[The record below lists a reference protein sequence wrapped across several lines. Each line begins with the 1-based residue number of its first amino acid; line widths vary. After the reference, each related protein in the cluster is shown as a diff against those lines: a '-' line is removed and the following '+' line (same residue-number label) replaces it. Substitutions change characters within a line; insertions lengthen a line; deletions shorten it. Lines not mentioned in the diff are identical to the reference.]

1 MSAQI
6 IQFAARR
13 NGSPVPEKTDIKER
27 KGAASRQ
34 TKAPRDD
41 ASFFAFTDTGY
52 GDFMRGR
59 RLAGI
64 LIKKADSFALERAFH
79 ALVREAMQRAKRGG
93 KRSRRPW
100 TPTNNGFLQAI
111 SRYVANGEVLE
122 A

>member
-13 NGSPVPEKTDIKER
+13 NGSPLSEKTDIKER
-27 KGAASRQ
+27 TASRQ
-34 TKAPRDD
+34 TKTPRGD

-64 LIKKADSFALERAFH
+64 LIKKGQQFCARTCFSRFGARGNAASKEGRKAQSQTVDAD
-79 ALVREAMQRAKRGG
+79 Q
-93 KRSRRPW
+93 
-100 TPTNNGFLQAI
+100 
-111 SRYVANGEVLE
+111 
-122 A
+122 

>member
-64 LIKKADSFALERAFH
+64 LIKKGQQFCARTCFSRFGARGNAASKEGRKAQSQTVDAD
-79 ALVREAMQRAKRGG
+79 Q
-93 KRSRRPW
+93 
-100 TPTNNGFLQAI
+100 
-111 SRYVANGEVLE
+111 
-122 A
+122 